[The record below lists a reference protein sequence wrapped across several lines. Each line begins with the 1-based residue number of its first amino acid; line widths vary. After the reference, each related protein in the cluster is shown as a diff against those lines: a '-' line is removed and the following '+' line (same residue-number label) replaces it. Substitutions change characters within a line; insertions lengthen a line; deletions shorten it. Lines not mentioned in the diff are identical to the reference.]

1 MSATK
6 ITAAAIRGMK
16 NSRRIASLT
25 AYDYPMAKLLDAAG
39 IPLILVG
46 DSLGMVVLGYPDTT
60 HVTLAEMEHH
70 VRAAARAKPQALL
83 AADMP
88 FQSYQTPAQALD
100 TARRLIAAGAEA
112 VKAEGGRAILPQ
124 VRAILADGIPFLG
137 HLGMLPQNVLEE
149 KGYHV
154 KGKTDAER
162 TSLLADAQALAE
174 AGAFAL
180 VLELVTPPVAREI
193 TQQIPIPTIGIGAG
207 PDCDGQILVVTDL
220 LGTSPGEIPR
230 HVKKCRR
237 MGEQMRVA
245 VVEWKESVA
254 GPAAN
259 P

>member
-1 MSATK
+1 MSTAK

-16 NSRRIASLT
+16 NRRRIASLT
-25 AYDYPMAKLLDAAG
+25 AYDFPMAKLLDAAG

-88 FQSYQTPAQALD
+88 FHSYQSPAQALD
-100 TARRLIAAGAEA
+100 TARRLTAAGAEA

-137 HLGMLPQNVLEE
+137 HLGMLPQSVLEE

-162 TSLLADAQALAE
+162 TSLLDDAQALAD

-180 VLELVTPPVAREI
+180 VLELVTPLVAREI
-193 TQQIPIPTIGIGAG
+193 TRQIPIPTIGIGAG
-207 PDCDGQILVVTDL
+207 PDCDGEILVVTDL
-220 LGTSPGEIPR
+220 LGTSPGPIPR
-230 HVKKCRR
+230 HVKKCRLL
-237 MGEQMRVA
+237 GEPMRAA

-259 P
+259 R